1 MEASM
6 TIVEQRVADVTI
18 LRLKGR
24 LELDEGDVMLRDH
37 VNRLAIEGRVQ
48 LLIDLKDVTRMDSA
62 GIGMLAGKFITVRRQ
77 GGTMRL
83 LHLTDRTGRLMHIT
97 RLETIFEI
105 FHDEDE
111 ALRSSGVT
119 RS

>member
-1 MEASM
+1 M
-6 TIVEQRVADVTI
+6 TIVEERVGDVTI

-24 LELDEGDVMLRDH
+24 LELDDGDVALRDQ
-37 VNRLAIEGRVQ
+37 VNRLVAEGRVH
-48 LLIDLKDVTRMDSA
+48 LLIDMKDVTRMDSA
-62 GIGMLAGKFITVRRQ
+62 GIGMLAGKFMSVRRR

-105 FHDEDE
+105 FHDEGD
-111 ALRSSGVT
+111 ALRSFGEDSAAT
-119 RS
+119 

>member
-1 MEASM
+1 M

-37 VNRLAIEGRVQ
+37 VNRLVAEGRVQ
-48 LLIDLKDVTRMDSA
+48 LLIDMKDVTRMDSA
-62 GIGMLAGKFITVRRQ
+62 GIGMLAGKFMTVKRR
-77 GGTMRL
+77 GGAMHL
-83 LHLTDRTGRLMHIT
+83 LNLTARTGRLMHIT
-97 RLETIFEI
+97 KLETIFEI

-111 ALRSSGVT
+111 ALRSFGAS
-119 RS
+119 RA